1 MSFLRRC
8 ALVVLMAGLAGG
20 CGFLA
25 GAAVAG
31 AGVVYVRGEAHKRY
45 PREVPEVFDAGISTL
60 KDLGVIIGER
70 LEGGESASIKGRTA
84 GGEELTM
91 RMNRE
96 DTGVTKVKLR
106 VGLLGNRD
114 YSQLVFS
121 RMDRQLGL

>member
-1 MSFLRRC
+1 MSFLRRFMLV
-8 ALVVLMAGLAGG
+8 ALLAGLAGG

-45 PREVPEVFDAGISTL
+45 PREVPKVFDASISTL
-60 KDLGVIIGER
+60 EDLGVIIGER
-70 LEGGESASIKGRTA
+70 FEGDELATIKGRTA

-91 RMNRE
+91 RIKRE

-106 VGLLGNRD
+106 VGLLGNRE

-121 RMDRQLGL
+121 RMDRRLGL

>member
-1 MSFLRRC
+1 MSLLRRC
-8 ALVVLMAGLAGG
+8 VLVVLLAWLVGG
-20 CGFLA
+20 CAFLA

-45 PREVPEVFDAGISTL
+45 PREVPEVFDAAISTL
-60 KDLGVIIGER
+60 EDAGVIIGER
-70 LEGGESASIKGRTA
+70 LEGDQLASIKGRTA

-91 RMNRE
+91 RINQESR
-96 DTGVTKVKLR
+96 GVTKVRLR

-121 RMDRQLGL
+121 GMDRGLGL

>member
-1 MSFLRRC
+1 MSLVRRC

-31 AGVVYVRGEAHKRY
+31 AGVVYVKGEAHKRY
-45 PREVPEVFDAGISTL
+45 PREVPEVFDASISTL
-60 KDLGVIIGER
+60 EDLGVIIGER
-70 LEGGESASIKGRTA
+70 LKGREFANIKGRTA

-91 RMNRE
+91 RIKRE

-106 VGLLGNRD
+106 VGLLGNRE

-121 RMDRQLGL
+121 RMDRVLGL

>member
-1 MSFLRRC
+1 MRLARRC
-8 ALVVLMAGLAGG
+8 MLAVLMAWLAGG

-31 AGVVYVRGEAHKRY
+31 AGVVYVKGEAHKRY
-45 PREVPEVFDAGISTL
+45 PREVPEVFGAGISTL

-70 LEGGESASIKGRTA
+70 LEGREFASIKGRTA

-91 RMNRE
+91 RMDRE
-96 DTGVTKVKLR
+96 DTGVTKVRLR
-106 VGLLGNRD
+106 VGLLGNRE

-121 RMDRQLGL
+121 RMDRRLGL